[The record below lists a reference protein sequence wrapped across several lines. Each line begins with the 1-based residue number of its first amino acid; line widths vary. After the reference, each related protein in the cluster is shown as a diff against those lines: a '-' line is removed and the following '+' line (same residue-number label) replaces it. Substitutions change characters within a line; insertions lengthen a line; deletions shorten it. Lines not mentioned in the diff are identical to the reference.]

1 MEEEL
6 SKGKIITEV
15 TVAGQNFSWNT
26 EEGNFNFQ
34 GEAAVL
40 FWISSAMKSFF
51 DTIEEV
57 SGHESARI
65 VLETTGFRQGIVVGD
80 YFKSQNFSI
89 KEVAEVLPNTYASAG
104 WGKITV
110 KSICQKENKA
120 IIQMK
125 DSWEYQINKAQ
136 GKEQY
141 GTFIP
146 GHFAGMLT
154 GLYGMNIWYRVN
166 KSQIE
171 GEPYCEFEFFPS
183 EQTIERNIH
192 DLARKEQAQQIIS
205 LERLVDERTQ
215 ELNELVKEISSPIIP
230 VLEGIVVVPLLGK
243 YDENR
248 SEDLIQTTLFNLPKY
263 RAEYLILDLTGL
275 NKEISQYTIEFLN
288 KLASSASLIGTQT
301 ILVGIS
307 PQLGIAIT
315 ETNFNLSKFH
325 CFTNLQYGIYFA
337 LSQQGRKIQ

>member
-1 MEEEL
+1 MEDEL
-6 SKGKIITEV
+6 SKVKITEV
-15 TVAGQNFSWNT
+15 NVGGQNFAWNVA
-26 EEGNFNFQ
+26 EGDFSFQ
-34 GEAAVL
+34 GEDAVL

-65 VLETTGFRQGIVVGD
+65 VLETTGFRQGIVVGN
-80 YFKSQNFSI
+80 YFKDQKLSI
-89 KEVAEVLPNTYASAG
+89 EEVAEVLPITYASAG

-110 KSICQKENKA
+110 KSICEQENKA

-125 DSWEYQINKAQ
+125 DSWEYKINKAQ
-136 GKEQY
+136 GKDKF

-146 GHFAGMLT
+146 GHFAGILT
-154 GLYGMNIWYRVN
+154 GLYGTNIWYLVT

-171 GEPYCEFEFFPS
+171 GAPYCEYEFFPS
-183 EQTIERNIH
+183 DQTIERNIH
-192 DLARKEQAQQIIS
+192 DLARKEQAQQIVS
-205 LERLVDERTQ
+205 LERLVDERTR

-230 VLEGIVVVPLLGK
+230 VLEGIVVVPLMGK
-243 YDENR
+243 YDEAR

-263 RAEYLILDLTGL
+263 RAEYLVLDLTGL

-307 PQLGIAIT
+307 PELGIAIT
-315 ETNFNLSKFH
+315 ETNFNLAKFH
-325 CFTNLQYGIYFA
+325 CFTDLQHGIYFA
-337 LSQQGRKIQ
+337 LSEQGRKVQ

>member
-6 SKGKIITEV
+6 IKANITEV
-15 TVAGQNFSWNT
+15 KVGGQNFAWNM
-26 EEGNFNFQ
+26 EEGDFRFQ
-34 GEAAVL
+34 GEDAVL

-65 VLETTGFRQGIVVGD
+65 VLETTGFRQGIVVGN
-80 YFKSQNFSI
+80 YFKGQNLSI
-89 KEVAEVLPNTYASAG
+89 EEVAEVLPNTYASAG

-110 KSICQKENKA
+110 KSICKQEKKA

-125 DSWEYQINKAQ
+125 DSWEYKINKAQ
-136 GKEQY
+136 GKDQY

-146 GHFAGMLT
+146 GHFAGIFT
-154 GLYGMNIWYRVN
+154 GLYGMNIWYRVT

-171 GEPYCEFEFFPS
+171 GDPNCEYEFFPS
-183 EQTIERNIH
+183 DQTIERNIH
-192 DLARKEQAQQIIS
+192 DLARKEQAQQIVS
-205 LERLVDERTQ
+205 LERLVDERTR

-230 VLEGIVVVPLLGK
+230 VLEGIVVVPLMGK
-243 YDENR
+243 YDEAR

-263 RAEYLILDLTGL
+263 RAEYLVLDLTGL

-301 ILVGIS
+301 VLVGIS
-307 PQLGIAIT
+307 PELGMAIT
-315 ETNFNLSKFH
+315 ETNFNLAKFH
-325 CFTNLQYGIYFA
+325 CFTDLQHGIYFA
-337 LSQQGRKIQ
+337 LSEQGRKVQ

>member
-6 SKGKIITEV
+6 IKANIKEV
-15 TVAGQNFSWNT
+15 NVGGQNFAWNM
-26 EEGNFNFQ
+26 EEGNFSFQ
-34 GEAAVL
+34 GEDAVL

-65 VLETTGFRQGIVVGD
+65 VLETTGFRQGIVVGN
-80 YFKSQNFSI
+80 YFKDQNLSI
-89 KEVAEVLPNTYASAG
+89 EEVAEALPNTYASAG

-110 KSICQKENKA
+110 KSICKQENKA

-125 DSWEYQINKAQ
+125 DSWEYKINKAQ
-136 GKEQY
+136 GKNQY

-146 GHFAGMLT
+146 GHFAGIFT
-154 GLYGMNIWYRVN
+154 GLYGTNIWYRVT

-171 GEPYCEFEFFPS
+171 GERYCEYEFFPS
-183 EQTIERNIH
+183 DQTIERNIH
-192 DLARKEQAQQIIS
+192 DLARKEQAQQIVS
-205 LERLVDERTQ
+205 LERLVDERTR

-230 VLEGIVVVPLLGK
+230 VLEGIVVVPLMGK
-243 YDENR
+243 YDEAR

-263 RAEYLILDLTGL
+263 RAEYLVLDLTGL

-301 ILVGIS
+301 VLVGIS
-307 PQLGIAIT
+307 PELGIAIT
-315 ETNFNLSKFH
+315 ETNFNLAKFH
-325 CFTNLQYGIYFA
+325 CFTDLQHGIYFA
-337 LSQQGRKIQ
+337 LSEQGRKVQ